1 MTSLAYA
8 PVLNLWAGTNK
19 MDRLGLEAISSLLA
33 TNTVLEL
40 LDLKNSDIDD
50 AEIAILSRGLAK
62 NTTLKKLY
70 LKGNLLTFY

>member
-1 MTSLAYA
+1 
-8 PVLNLWAGTNK
+8 